1 MALKPPL
8 SVITRLDTS
17 RAMRELEDF
26 ESAMSEAH
34 VKGHHVPALT
44 PLLKDIA
51 EENHVD
57 IHKKDTRI
65 LVRHMLEEMRTSA
78 PVVHIS
84 FSVEPDDKVV
94 KHIAKWF
101 REETLPNVVVQFGI
115 QPSIGVGCVVR
126 TTNKFFD
133 FSLRKHLNEKS
144 NLFREKIEGVV

>member
-8 SVITRLDTS
+8 SLVSRLDTS

-26 ESAMSEAH
+26 ENAMSESH
-34 VKGHHVPALT
+34 VRGHHIPAPT

-51 EENHVD
+51 EFNKLD
-57 IHKKDTRI
+57 LHKKEMRQ
-65 LVRHMLEEMRTSA
+65 LVRIMLDDLRTTA

-84 FSVEPDDKVV
+84 FAVEPDTKFITS
-94 KHIAKWF
+94 IAKWF
-101 REETLPNVVVQFGI
+101 REEIAPNVVLQIGV

-133 FSLRKHLNEKS
+133 FSLRKHLLDS
-144 NLFREKIEGVV
+144 SDLFKKRIEGIA